1 MKCPLISLTC
11 LFPNS
16 KMLIYNFLEIVF
28 NTSIQQRNTHSK
40 APLTLAIIKPKSEEE
55 KQQLTSPRTIP
66 NAHSSS
72 IDCDY

>member
-40 APLTLAIIKPKSEEE
+40 APLTLAIIKTKKRGREAATHLPTNDSE
-55 KQQLTSPRTIP
+55 R
-66 NAHSSS
+66 AFFFH
-72 IDCDY
+72 